1 MQIWLQSAFLSLQT
15 EFEEEYDIVQKIGEG
30 WYSRVYLTEHRATR
44 HEFVLKAINSKNMST
59 DEFLREFHHSLLLAT
74 HKNIITAFP
83 DMVFS
88 IGNCHL
94 AKVWLTEASLK
105 LFLLS
110 WLILE
115 QTFWSRMV
123 IFSGLL
129 LRAQVVQERFYN
141 GAAHYNSAVIEWNTI
156 IFEDRA

>member
-1 MQIWLQSAFLSLQT
+1 MYSVSFFLCKYDSKSAFLLQT

-74 HKNIITAFP
+74 HKNIITVFP

-88 IGNCHL
+88 IGN
-94 AKVWLTEASLK
+94 SRP
-105 LFLLS
+105 LL
-110 WLILE
+110 
-115 QTFWSRMV
+115 
-123 IFSGLL
+123 G
-129 LRAQVVQERFYN
+129 
-141 GAAHYNSAVIEWNTI
+141 
-156 IFEDRA
+156 

>member
-1 MQIWLQSAFLSLQT
+1 MTQNSAFLLQT

-74 HKNIITAFP
+74 HKNIITVFP

-88 IGNCHL
+88 IGN
-94 AKVWLTEASLK
+94 SRP
-105 LFLLS
+105 LL
-110 WLILE
+110 
-115 QTFWSRMV
+115 
-123 IFSGLL
+123 G
-129 LRAQVVQERFYN
+129 
-141 GAAHYNSAVIEWNTI
+141 
-156 IFEDRA
+156 

>member
-1 MQIWLQSAFLSLQT
+1 MHQKLRKRPKKNEIERFKGNPFKTVPFHIYEKSNVLCFHLMQIWLQSAFLSLQT

-105 LFLLS
+105 LFLSS

-115 QTFWSRMV
+115 QTFRR
-123 IFSGLL
+123 L
-129 LRAQVVQERFYN
+129 
-141 GAAHYNSAVIEWNTI
+141 
-156 IFEDRA
+156 

>member
-1 MQIWLQSAFLSLQT
+1 MKNPMYSVSILCKYDLQSAFLSLQT

-94 AKVWLTEASLK
+94 PKV
-105 LFLLS
+105 
-110 WLILE
+110 
-115 QTFWSRMV
+115 
-123 IFSGLL
+123 
-129 LRAQVVQERFYN
+129 
-141 GAAHYNSAVIEWNTI
+141 
-156 IFEDRA
+156 